1 MSQSVLGVYFAVV
14 VREKCSLDQ
23 LALDITKS
31 MGCLLSQSIER
42 GIVGDYV
49 GEFLGMR
56 LNLYVSRSENAINNE
71 GFFFLFLVVLLNLR
85 KVQMSLGQISV
96 AMLLKFFGNEQACLG
111 AIHKVLASE
120 LVSIS

>member
-71 GFFFLFLVVLLNLR
+71 GFFFVFSGAPEFEEGTDVSWTDISSYVAQVLRERTGLPWSNP
-85 KVQMSLGQISV
+85 QSS
-96 AMLLKFFGNEQACLG
+96 
-111 AIHKVLASE
+111 S
-120 LVSIS
+120 